1 MRFFSCRVRVVIV
14 VRLKKAMEDYKIA
27 KELPKFTYQDL
38 SKLSGIPYATLQAIG
53 NRKVYSPT
61 FYTLDKLCRA
71 LKTSPGDILYFDA
84 SKPHP
89 RTGKRT
95 RPP

>member
-1 MRFFSCRVRVVIV
+1 MRLFASRVRAVIV
-14 VRLKKAMEDYKIA
+14 VRLKKAMEDYQIA
-27 KELPKFTYQDL
+27 KQLPRFTYRDL
-38 SKLSGIPYATLQAIG
+38 SKLSGIPYDTVQAIG

-84 SKPHP
+84 SKPHQKP
-89 RTGKRT
+89 GKRT
-95 RPP
+95 RLP